1 MHSIMKNFNRHSQLL
16 YFLLSAHMPPASLV
30 GLHRYLHI
38 KNLKYVE
45 ADYIHVKQ
53 PCIKD
58 TLL

>member
-1 MHSIMKNFNRHSQLL
+1 MKNFNRHLQLL